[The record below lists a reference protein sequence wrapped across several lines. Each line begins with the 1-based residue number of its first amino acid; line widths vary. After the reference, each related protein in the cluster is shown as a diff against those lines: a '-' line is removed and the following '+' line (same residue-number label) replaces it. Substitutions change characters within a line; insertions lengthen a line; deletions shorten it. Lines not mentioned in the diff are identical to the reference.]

1 MSTRKLSNISLSD
14 YRRFLL
20 SQGCKC
26 IRTSGGHE
34 HWSRTNLPRSL
45 TLQTHIS
52 PVPERIIKQHLFY
65 LKIDRDEF
73 LEIMGGA

>member
-1 MSTRKLSNISLSD
+1 MSTRKLSNIPLND
-14 YRRFLL
+14 YRKFLK

-26 IRTSGGHE
+26 IRISGGHE
-34 HWSRTNLPRSL
+34 HWSRGDIKRSL

-65 LKIDRDEF
+65 LQISKEKFFD
-73 LEIMGGA
+73 IMDTL